1 MRYYAKVEGS
11 DAEVELDVD
20 EDGNVGSEG
29 HELDLLAVG
38 AGQYSL
44 LLDGRSYDLYAT
56 PIADAPVH
64 SSYSISI
71 GQRQLRVEVQSE
83 RERRIRK
90 AAPTAHATGEVSI
103 KAPMPGLVTAVNVA
117 LGEVVQAN
125 QRLLLLE
132 AMKMENEIR
141 APKAGTVKS
150 VSVTKGD
157 KVEQGRV
164 LVVIELVMSDE

>member
-11 DAEVELDVD
+11 DEEIELNVD
-20 EDGNVGSEG
+20 EDGNVSRDG
-29 HELDLLAVG
+29 HEADLLALG
-38 AGQYSL
+38 TGHYSL

-56 PIADAPVH
+56 PVTDEPGH
-64 SSYSISI
+64 TSYNVSV
-71 GQRQLRVEVQSE
+71 GQRHLHVEVQSE

-90 AAPTAHATGEVSI
+90 AAPAAHASGEISI
-103 KAPMPGLVTAVNVA
+103 KAPMPGLVTGLAVAV
-117 LGEVVQAN
+117 GETVQAN

-141 APKAGTVKS
+141 APRPGTVKS
-150 VSVTKGD
+150 VSVAKGD

-164 LVVIELVMSDE
+164 LVVIE

>member
-11 DAEVELDVD
+11 DEEIELNVD
-20 EDGNVGSEG
+20 EDGNVSRDG
-29 HELDLLAVG
+29 HEANLLALG
-38 AGQYSL
+38 AGHYSL
-44 LLDGRSYDLYAT
+44 LLDGRSYDLYAA
-56 PIADAPVH
+56 PVADAPGH
-64 SSYSISI
+64 TSYSVSV

-90 AAPTAHATGEVSI
+90 AAPAAHASGEISI
-103 KAPMPGLVTAVNVA
+103 KAPMPGLVTGVAVAV
-117 LGEVVQAN
+117 GETVQAN

-150 VSVTKGD
+150 VAVAQGD

-164 LVVIELVMSDE
+164 LVVIE

>member
-11 DAEVELDVD
+11 DAEIELNVD
-20 EDGNVGSEG
+20 EDGNVGSDS
-29 HELDLLAVG
+29 HELDLLTLD
-38 AGQYSL
+38 AGHYSL
-44 LLDGRSYDLYAT
+44 ILDGRSYDLYAA
-56 PIADAPVH
+56 PVADAPGRT
-64 SSYSISI
+64 SYHISV
-71 GQRQLRVEVQSE
+71 GQRQMLVEVQSE

-90 AAPTAHATGEVSI
+90 AAPATHASGEVSI
-103 KAPMPGLVTAVNVA
+103 KAPMPGLVTAVSVA
-117 LGEVVQAN
+117 IGETVQAN

-150 VSVTKGD
+150 VSVAQGD

-164 LVVIELVMSDE
+164 MVVIE

>member
-11 DAEVELDVD
+11 EEEIELDVD
-20 EDGNVGSEG
+20 EDGNVGSDG
-29 HELDLLAVG
+29 HALDLLTLG
-38 AGQYSL
+38 AGHYSL
-44 LLDGRSYDLYAT
+44 LLDGRSYDLYAA
-56 PIADAPVH
+56 PIADALGH
-64 SSYSISI
+64 ASYQISV
-71 GQRQLRVEVQSE
+71 GQRQMRVEVQSE

-90 AAPTAHATGEVSI
+90 AAPTVHASGEVSI
-103 KAPMPGLVTAVNVA
+103 KAPMPGLVTAVSVA
-117 LGEVVQAN
+117 PGEAVQAN

-150 VSVTKGD
+150 VAVAQGD

-164 LVVIELVMSDE
+164 LVVIE

>member
-11 DAEVELDVD
+11 DEEIELDVD
-20 EDGNVGSEG
+20 EDGDVSSDGRQI
-29 HELDLLAVG
+29 DLLPLG
-38 AGQYSL
+38 TNHYSL
-44 LLDGRSYDLYAT
+44 ILDGRSYDLYAE
-56 PIADAPVH
+56 PSSDAPGH
-64 SSYSISI
+64 SSYNISV
-71 GQRQLRVEVQSE
+71 GQRKLRVEAQSE

-90 AAPTAHATGEVSI
+90 AAPAIHASGEISI
-103 KAPMPGLVTAVNVA
+103 KAPMPGLVTAVNIAV
-117 LGEVVQAN
+117 GEAVQAN

-150 VSVTKGD
+150 LRVEKGD

-164 LVVIELVMSDE
+164 LVVIE